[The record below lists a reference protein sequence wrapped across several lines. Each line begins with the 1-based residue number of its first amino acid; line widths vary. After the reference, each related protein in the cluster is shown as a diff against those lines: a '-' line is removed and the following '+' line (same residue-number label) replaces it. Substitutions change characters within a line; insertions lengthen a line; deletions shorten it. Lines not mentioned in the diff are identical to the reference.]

1 MCPTATGGKPG
12 YLCRLRI
19 TMFRSSVLKTLA
31 VIIAIYFLLLS
42 PGLVWPEYLD
52 TPVGLLAAIP
62 FLSVYLFH
70 SLGIPFL
77 LEHNGACGWGWCAP
91 TVFGYVFIV
100 IFWLLMAWLL
110 AWFIADV
117 RSRSE

>member
-1 MCPTATGGKPG
+1 MFKP
-12 YLCRLRI
+12 R
-19 TMFRSSVLKTLA
+19 VLKNLG
-31 VIIAIYFLLLS
+31 IIVASYFLLLS
-42 PGLVWPEYLD
+42 PGLVWPQYLD

-70 SLGIPFL
+70 LIGIPFL

-110 AWFIADV
+110 AGFIVNV
-117 RSRSE
+117 RGRSD

>member
-1 MCPTATGGKPG
+1 M
-12 YLCRLRI
+12 
-19 TMFRSSVLKTLA
+19 LKSRTLKLLA
-31 VIIAIYFLLLS
+31 VFILIYFLLLS

-70 SLGIPFL
+70 RIGIPFL

-91 TVFGYVFIV
+91 TVFGWIFISV
-100 IFWLLMAWLL
+100 FWLLMAWLL
-110 AWFIADV
+110 AWFFV
-117 RSRSE
+117 NLTGRHE